1 MFYNFIYKPPHEP
14 SLETLTIRTI
24 DADSIEA
31 AISIFMS
38 DDALDQHLIYKIIKH
53 ARRDVYVHDDVY
65 ILLNDIPEKSFKD
78 MNTLEKYS
86 DFLYE
91 NGGYINEMLYLLG

>member
-1 MFYNFIYKPPHEP
+1 
-14 SLETLTIRTI
+14 
-24 DADSIEA
+24 
-31 AISIFMS
+31 MS

-78 MNTLEKYS
+78 INTVEKYS

-91 NGGYINEMLYLLG
+91 NGGYINEMLYLLGKGTDYFLIREADNVITNNLIKSATKN